1 MTRKPDAVVTG
12 EEPVSALAGL
22 IPPKIAALLER
33 RGFHVLRPCQVKA
46 IRAGLFTDQNLLVC
60 TPTASGKT
68 LVGELAALNGI
79 LHDKGK
85 AVYVVPLR
93 ALASEKYRA
102 FRKDYPDLK
111 VAVRTGDLDE
121 ESDNRI
127 ADADLIIVTSEK
139 LDSLLRHKA
148 EWVRRV
154 KTLIVDEIHL
164 LNDAGRG
171 PVLEVVLTII
181 RTTLPAVQVIGLSAT
196 VGNRVE
202 LAAWLNAEL
211 VEDAWRP
218 VRLDRGVYR
227 DGQIVFPDAPE
238 GAAGERAERERSPDA
253 PQERSEH
260 EPQ

>member
-1 MTRKPDAVVTG
+1 MARKTDTAITG
-12 EEPVSALAGL
+12 ERPVAALAEL
-22 IPPKIAALLER
+22 IPPKIAELLER
-33 RGFHVLRPCQVKA
+33 RGFAVLRPCQVKA
-46 IRAGLFTDQNLLVC
+46 IRAGLFEDKNLLVC

-93 ALASEKYRA
+93 ALAGEKYRA

-121 ESDNRI
+121 GSDHRI

-139 LDSLLRHKA
+139 LDSLLRHRA
-148 EWVRRV
+148 EWVSRV

-164 LNDAGRG
+164 LNDTTRG

-181 RTTLPAVQVIGLSAT
+181 RTTLPHVQVIGLSAT

-211 VEDAWRP
+211 VEDGWRP

-227 DGQIVFPDAPE
+227 AGRIIFPDAPE
-238 GAAGERAERERSPDA
+238 GARHDSDSRSISA
-253 PQERSEH
+253 KR
-260 EPQ
+260 